1 MTTHAGHYSGMRFF
15 ISSDWHL
22 DSVTSGVERFEEIS
36 RAVREVVDAVIADK
50 TSDKRFVF
58 LGDLTDPHGAFS
70 HRAVAYAM
78 KQAYRVSNVGVASF
92 WMAGNHDVILRE
104 GAGTTLEPLK
114 IIQGGESDI
123 IVVDNPT
130 TFEGREKVDEFAPTP
145 HPELGPVLVMLPYVS
160 PDRLYNPAE
169 FIKRLPSFG
178 TRKVL
183 VLGHLTVLSAEIGS
197 ESGEFARGREL
208 VFPAE
213 ACKEKWGSRVTMV
226 NGHYHKRQTTKDG
239 VIIPGSLARLRHD
252 EEGNTPGYL
261 VIDF

>member
-1 MTTHAGHYSGMRFF
+1 MRFF

-22 DSVTSGVERFEEIS
+22 DSVTSGVDRFKEIS
-36 RAVREVVDAVIADK
+36 RAGCQVTDAAIADN
-50 TSDKRFVF
+50 SMYKRLIF
-58 LGDLTDPHGAFS
+58 LGDLTDPNGAFS
-70 HRAVAYAM
+70 HKAVAFAM
-78 KQAYRVSNVGVASF
+78 KQAYRASDAGIFSF

-104 GAGTTLEPLK
+104 GAGTTLEPFRILE
-114 IIQGGESDI
+114 GTAN
-123 IVVDNPT
+123 VFLVDSPDL
-130 TFEGREKVDEFAPTP
+130 FEGPADELTP
-145 HPELGPVLVMLPYVS
+145 LLSEECGPVLVMLPYVS

-208 VFPAE
+208 VFPVE

>member
-1 MTTHAGHYSGMRFF
+1 MTTHAGHYSGVRLF

-70 HRAVAYAM
+70 HKAVAFAVEQSM
-78 KQAYRVSNVGVASF
+78 RMAESGIASF
-92 WMAGNHDVILRE
+92 WIAGNHDVILRE
-104 GAGTTLEPLK
+104 GAGTTLEPMK
-114 IIQGGESDI
+114 PFGITGDDISVADVPDVFSCGG
-123 IVVDNPT
+123 
-130 TFEGREKVDEFAPTP
+130 VDEFS
-145 HPELGPVLVMLPYVS
+145 PELYDLFGPVLVMLPYVS

-178 TRKVL
+178 NGKVL

-208 VFPAE
+208 VFPVE

>member
-1 MTTHAGHYSGMRFF
+1 MTHAGHYSGMRFF

-50 TSDKRFVF
+50 TEDKRFVF

-70 HRAVAYAM
+70 HKAVAFAM
-78 KQAYRVSNVGVASF
+78 KQALRLSVAGVESF

-104 GAGTTLEPLK
+104 GAGTTLEPFKVLEDVE
-114 IIQGGESDI
+114 GDI
-123 IVVDNPT
+123 LVVDSPE
-130 TFEGREKVDEFAPTP
+130 TFEGGDEVEEFAP
-145 HPELGPVLVMLPYVS
+145 ELREQFGPVLVMLPYVS

-169 FIKRLPSFG
+169 FIAKLPSFG

-208 VFPAE
+208 VLPVK
-213 ACKEKWGSRVTMV
+213 ACKEKWGSRVTIV